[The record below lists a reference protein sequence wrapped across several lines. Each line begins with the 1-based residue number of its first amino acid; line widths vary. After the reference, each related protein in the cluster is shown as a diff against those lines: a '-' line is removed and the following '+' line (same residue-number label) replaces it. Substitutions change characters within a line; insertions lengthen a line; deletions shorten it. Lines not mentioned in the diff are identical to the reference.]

1 MKFWDSS
8 AIVPLL
14 LAEAATPTVQAIA
27 AKDSSILVWWAT
39 EVECA
44 SALARLEREG
54 GIDATGAAHAF
65 ERMAQLAD
73 GWYEVDP
80 SDGVREAAVR
90 FLRVHQLRAADA
102 LQLAAAFVAAERRPS
117 TLELV
122 TLDERLAAAARKEG
136 FMVITGQPGP

>member
-14 LAEAATPTVQAIA
+14 LAEPATPTVQAIA
-27 AKDSSILVWWAT
+27 ARDPGILVWWAT

-54 GIDATGAAHAF
+54 GIDATDATQAF
-65 ERMAQLAD
+65 ERMAQLAG
-73 GWYEVDP
+73 GWYEVEPGD
-80 SDGVREAAVR
+80 SVREAAVR

-136 FMVITGQPGP
+136 FVVVTS

>member
-14 LAEAATPTVQAIA
+14 LAEAATPRVQAIA
-27 AKDSSILVWWAT
+27 AKDPSILVWWAT

-54 GIDATGAAHAF
+54 GIDARGAAHAF
-65 ERMAQLAD
+65 ERMGQLAG
-73 GWYEVDP
+73 GWYEVEP
-80 SDGVREAAVR
+80 SDSVREAAVR

-102 LQLAAAFVAAERRPS
+102 LQLAAGFVASERRPS

-122 TLDERLAAAARKEG
+122 TLDERLATAARKEG
-136 FMVITGQPGP
+136 FVVLTGSP